1 MRVPRA
7 TYRLQ
12 LGPDLTFDD
21 AAGLVDYLEALGVSD
36 AYTSPFLETASR
48 RSHGY
53 DVADHNRLRE
63 ELGGETAFQRFT
75 SALKAHGMGLLIDV
89 VPNHMGIAQNHN
101 AWWLDVL
108 ENGPASAYAA
118 TFDID
123 WRPVKAELR
132 DKVLL
137 PMLGDQYGVVLD
149 RGELTLVLEDG
160 HFLVRYFDIV
170 LPLAPRSWAHILGHR
185 IDTLTES
192 LGGEHPDLVAL
203 KSLIAWFA
211 TLPTHTE
218 KERERVA
225 ERQRQK
231 EEGREKLVALL
242 AGSPAVRAFAEE
254 NVRIFNGTRGEPRS
268 MDLLD
273 ALLADQAYRVAYWRV
288 AGEEINYRRF
298 FDINEL
304 AAIRVEDPEVFEAT
318 HRLIFRLVREG
329 AVTGLRIDHPDGLY
343 DPAEYFRRLQECAG
357 GELYVV
363 AEKILA
369 PGEQLPDSWATAGT
383 TGYEFLNLLNGIFV
397 DRAQAR
403 AMEQNYARLIRHR
416 PGFTEMLH
424 ECKRLIM
431 ETSMAAE
438 VNMLAHRLDT
448 ISEQHRASRDFTLGA
463 LTRALREVIAA
474 FPVYRTY
481 VTAADG
487 ITDRDRDYV
496 RRAIATARRQVAAA
510 DASIYDW
517 LEQVLTLVVPERAG
531 AAERAERLDWVM
543 RFQQITGPVT
553 AKGFEDTALYRF
565 NRLVS
570 LNEVGGDPSR
580 FGVSLAEFHAE
591 NTARVR
597 RSPHALS
604 ATATHDT
611 KRSEDVRA
619 RINVLSEIPDEW
631 RRHVAHWQRL
641 NRRHR
646 RTVDGRAVPGA
657 NTEYLIYQTLVGAW
671 PIDVPR
677 LRKYLMKA
685 VHEAKT
691 HTSWINPD
699 ARYDTAIV
707 AFAEALLDP
716 SRSQAFLD
724 DFVAFQAR
732 VAHFGALNS
741 LAQTLI
747 KITAPGVPDFY
758 QGTELWDLSLVDPD
772 NRRPVDWA
780 MRRRLLG
787 ELERALAATSD
798 RAGLA
803 FDLFKHKDDGRV
815 KLYLTR
821 EALAFRRA
829 QPALFAAGDYR
840 PLEARGPLAEHL
852 CAFARVADAGAV
864 LTVVPRLL
872 ARRGSEAPPLG
883 PEYWKDTGI
892 TMPAEVGTWFVN
904 ALTGERWET
913 RGDSLALGDVLAHF
927 PVALLASDG
936 LVTEAAHP

>member
-21 AAGLVDYLEALGVSD
+21 AAGIVDYLDALGISD
-36 AYTSPFLETASR
+36 AYTSPFLETATR
-48 RSHGY
+48 GSHGY
-53 DVADHNRLRE
+53 DVADHDRLRE
-63 ELGGETAFQRFT
+63 ELGGEPAFRRFAA
-75 SALKAHGMGLLIDV
+75 ALQGRAMGLLADV

-108 ENGPASAYAA
+108 ENGPASPHAA
-118 TFDID
+118 TFDIE
-123 WRPVKAELR
+123 WRPVKTELTN
-132 DKVLL
+132 KVLL

-149 RGELTLVLEDG
+149 RGELKLVFEDG
-160 HFLVRYFDIV
+160 RFLVRYFDTV
-170 LPLAPRSWAHILGHR
+170 LPIAPQAWSRVLGHR
-185 IDTLTES
+185 IDSLVAS
-192 LGGEHPDLVAL
+192 LGGDHPDVAAL
-203 KSLIAWFA
+203 KSLISWFA
-211 TLPTHTE
+211 TLPAPTE
-218 KERERVA
+218 KGPEHVA
-225 ERQRQK
+225 ARRRQK

-242 AGSPAVRAFAEE
+242 AASPAVRAFIED
-254 NVRIFNGTRGEPRS
+254 NVRVFNGKPGDAQS

-273 ALLADQAYRVAYWRV
+273 ALLADQSYRAAYWRV

-304 AAIRVEDPEVFEAT
+304 AAIRMEDPAVFQAT
-318 HRLIFRLVREG
+318 HRLLFRLVREG

-343 DPAEYFRRLQECAG
+343 NPEEYFRRLQEAAG
-357 GELYVV
+357 GEIYVV

-369 PGEQLPDSWATAGT
+369 PGEQLPDSWPTAGT

-397 DRAQAR
+397 DRAHAR
-403 AMEQNYARLIRHR
+403 AMEQNYARLIKHR
-416 PGFTEMLH
+416 PGFTEIVH

-438 VNMLAHRLDT
+438 LNMLAHRLNT
-448 ISEQHRASRDFTLGA
+448 ISEKHRASRDFTLGA

-481 VTAADG
+481 ITAPDAV
-487 ITDRDRDYV
+487 TDRDRDYI
-496 RRAIATARRQVAAA
+496 RRAIAMARRQVPSA

-517 LEQVLTLVVPERAG
+517 LEQVLTVVVPERASE
-531 AAERAERLDWVM
+531 AERRERLDFAM

-570 LNEVGGDPSR
+570 LNDVGGDPSR
-580 FGVSLAEFHAE
+580 FGVTLAEFHAE

-611 KRSEDVRA
+611 KRGEDMRA
-619 RINVLSEIPDEW
+619 RINVLSEIPEEW
-631 RRHVAHWQRL
+631 RGHVARWQRL

-646 RTVDGRAVPGA
+646 ATIDGRAVPGA
-657 NTEYLIYQTLVGAW
+657 NTEYFIYQTLVGAW
-671 PIDVPR
+671 PLDLPR
-677 LRKYLMKA
+677 LRDYLLKA
-685 VHEAKT
+685 VHEAKV

-699 ARYDTAIV
+699 VRYDGALA
-707 AFAEALLDP
+707 AFAEAVLDP
-716 SRSQAFLD
+716 TRSQAFLD
-724 DFVAFQAR
+724 DFTAFHAR

-772 NRRPVDWA
+772 NRRPVDFA
-780 MRRRLLG
+780 LRRRLLG
-787 ELERALAATSD
+787 ELERALATTTD
-798 RAGLA
+798 RAKLA
-803 FDLFKHKDDGRV
+803 FELFKDKSDGRV
-815 KLYLTR
+815 KLYVIR

-829 QPALFAAGDYR
+829 RPALFAGGEYR
-840 PLEARGPLAEHL
+840 PVETRGVLAEHL
-852 CAFARVADAGAV
+852 CAFARVADGAAA

-872 ARRGSEAPPLG
+872 ARRRVEAPPLG
-883 PEYWKDTGI
+883 AEYWQDTALVV
-892 TMPAEVGTWFVN
+892 PAELGARFVN
-904 ALTGERWET
+904 ALTGARLESH
-913 RGDSLALGDVLAHF
+913 GDALAVADVFAHF
-927 PVALLASDG
+927 PVALLASE
-936 LVTEAAHP
+936 T

>member
-1 MRVPRA
+1 VIRVPRA

-12 LGPDLTFDD
+12 LGPGLTFDD
-21 AAGLVDYLEALGVSD
+21 AAALVEYLDALGISD
-36 AYTSPFLETASR
+36 AYTSPFLETATKG
-48 RSHGY
+48 SHGY
-53 DVADHNRLRE
+53 DVADHDRLRD
-63 ELGGETAFQRFT
+63 ELGGEPAFQRFAA
-75 SALKAHGMGLLIDV
+75 ALRARDMGLLVDV
-89 VPNHMGIAQNHN
+89 VPNHMGIAQNRN

-108 ENGPASAYAA
+108 ENGPASPHAS

-123 WRPVKAELR
+123 WRPVKTELT

-137 PMLGDQYGVVLD
+137 PVLGDQYGAVLD
-149 RGELTLVLEDG
+149 RGELKLGLEDG
-160 HFLVRYFDIV
+160 RFLVRYFDTV
-170 LPLAPRSWAHILGHR
+170 LPISPRAWSRILGHR
-185 IDTLTES
+185 IDGLAAS
-192 LGGEHPDLVAL
+192 LGAEHADVVAL
-203 KSLIAWFA
+203 KSLITWFA
-211 TLPTHTE
+211 TLPSHTD
-218 KERERVA
+218 KDPERVA
-225 ERQRQK
+225 ARRREK
-231 EEGREKLVALL
+231 EVGREKLIALL
-242 AGSPAVRAFAEE
+242 AASPAVRAFIED
-254 NVRIFNGTRGEPRS
+254 NIRFFNGKPGDAQSMEP
-268 MDLLD
+268 LD
-273 ALLADQAYRVAYWRV
+273 ALLSDQAYRAAYWRV

-304 AAIRVEDPEVFEAT
+304 AAIRMEEPEVFEAT
-318 HRLIFRLVREG
+318 HRLLFRLVREG

-343 DPAEYFRRLQECAG
+343 DPADYFRRLQAGPG
-357 GELYVV
+357 GEIYVV

-369 PGEQLPDSWATAGT
+369 PGEQPPESWATAGT

-416 PGFTEMLH
+416 PGFTEIVH
-424 ECKRLIM
+424 DCKRLIM

-438 VNMLAHRLDT
+438 LNTLAHRLNT
-448 ISEQHRASRDFTLGA
+448 ISEKHRASRDFTLGA

-481 VTAADG
+481 VTSEG
-487 ITDRDRDYV
+487 ITDRDREYV
-496 RRAIATARRQVAAA
+496 RRAIATARRQVASA

-517 LEQVLTLVVPERAG
+517 LERVLTLDAPERTSE
-531 AAERAERLDWVM
+531 AERRERLDFVM

-570 LNEVGGDPSR
+570 LNDVGGDPSR
-580 FGVSLAEFHAE
+580 FGVTLAEFHAE
-591 NTARVR
+591 NAARGR

-611 KRSEDVRA
+611 KRGEDMRA
-619 RINVLSEIPDEW
+619 RINVLSEIPEEW
-631 RRHVAHWQRL
+631 RRHVALWQRL
-641 NRRHR
+641 NRRQR
-646 RTVDGRAVPGA
+646 AMVDGRAVPGA

-671 PIDVPR
+671 PVDLAR
-677 LRKYLMKA
+677 LREYLLKV

-699 ARYDTAIV
+699 DRYDGAIV

-716 SRSQAFLD
+716 TRSHAFLD
-724 DFVAFQAR
+724 DFTAFQAR

-772 NRRPVDWA
+772 NRRPVDFTL
-780 MRRRLLG
+780 RRRLLG
-787 ELERALAATSD
+787 DLDRALAAAAD
-798 RAGLA
+798 RPGFAAGLVEA
-803 FDLFKHKDDGRV
+803 KADGRV
-815 KLYLTR
+815 KLFLVR

-829 QPALFAAGDYR
+829 RAALFADGGYR
-840 PLEARGPLAEHL
+840 PLETRGTLAEHL
-852 CAFARVADAGAV
+852 CAFARVGEGGAA

-872 ARRGSEAPPLG
+872 ARRGVETLPLG
-883 PEYWKDTGI
+883 RESWQDTALVV
-892 TMPAEVGTWFVN
+892 PADLGARFVN
-904 ALTGERWET
+904 VLTGERLEV
-913 RGDSLALGDVLAHF
+913 RDDALPLGDVLAHF
-927 PVALLASDG
+927 PVALLGSE
-936 LVTEAAHP
+936 T